1 MFESMQNKYKCFWT
15 HQKIIIIISEEG
27 FNLFLQ
33 ILGRQLNNF
42 FKQRKRVFIRLINE
56 MTFADTVATL
66 LEILYHCC
74 FRTLFKPKRSKE
86 KEKKKASAAFQRYR
100 KHAAVPYR
108 VSCSVYLD
116 LYENRNDSVWSFSAL
131 CLLKYFSFISY
142 IQSWGVKE
150 MRCCERP
157 STRRNHIISPKP
169 LGLQ

>member
-1 MFESMQNKYKCFWT
+1 MFASMQNKYKCFWT

-42 FKQRKRVFIRLINE
+42 FKQRKHVFIRLINE

-86 KEKKKASAAFQRYR
+86 KEKKKRLQLFRDIENMQPCHIGYRAVFILTFMKTEMILSGVSAPCVCWNISVLYLTFRAE
-100 KHAAVPYR
+100 
-108 VSCSVYLD
+108 VSKRWDVVKGLRLDETTSYL
-116 LYENRNDSVWSFSAL
+116 RNL
-131 CLLKYFSFISY
+131 
-142 IQSWGVKE
+142 
-150 MRCCERP
+150 
-157 STRRNHIISPKP
+157 
-169 LGLQ
+169 